1 VEGLPS
7 IPRDGLT
14 RPAAPRGRR
23 APTAVPATPSAVALA
38 PLPTLLPAAAAAAL
52 DALPA
57 PVAVA
62 CGPATLG
69 LNRAARALLGGD
81 GDAPGPA
88 VLALHQAL
96 TDGRAGV
103 PWRELRL
110 PPGGHGARRLRVQGT
125 MAPVDGLPPDC
136 RLLHLAVVDE
146 AGTSADLPEH
156 GHTLRA
162 LADSERRFEQFA
174 QRSDDVFWFADL
186 ARQELLYVSPG
197 FARLWGHGVAA
208 LLADADLWRNA
219 VLEQDRDVLPHPFF
233 ADPLP
238 QPLREYRVR
247 AADGRLLW
255 LRDRRFALPAA
266 DGQPSRV
273 GGILEDITE
282 RKRQEREREE
292 LLTRERNA
300 RAEAEALAVAKDEFL
315 SVVSHELRSPLNAIR
330 GWAHVLRKMLPDDPG
345 QLKPLDAIERNVANQ
360 ARMVDDLLDTQ
371 RLLRGKVVLH
381 RQPTPLAQLAERA
394 VDAVRSA
401 VQDKGLELQVD
412 LPSPPLT
419 LDVDGDR
426 LAQALVHL
434 LSNAVKFTSAPG
446 RLRLLAERRGEV
458 LALVVS
464 DTGVGLA
471 PERRDALFQPFN
483 QANASRTRQQGGLG
497 LGLTL
502 ARQLV
507 QLHGGRLVADSEGP
521 HRGSSF
527 TIELPGSL
535 ARDMA
540 EPVAPRDATGP
551 SLAGRRIAVVDDD
564 PQARQILEL
573 LLRDE
578 AVRIE
583 LHASAR
589 SLYDRL
595 RDSPRDDW
603 PEVLISDIAMPG
615 EDGYSLIRRVRRL
628 TGDRGHARLPAV
640 ALTAFAG
647 TVDKQRALDAGFDA
661 HLGKPMDPELL
672 RRTLRSLLPSRQT
685 PAHRP

>member
-1 VEGLPS
+1 M
-7 IPRDGLT
+7 LT
-14 RPAAPRGRR
+14 PLAA
-23 APTAVPATPSAVALA
+23 
-38 PLPTLLPAAAAAAL
+38 LLPAAAAAAL
-52 DALPA
+52 EALPGA
-57 PVAVA
+57 VAV
-62 CGPATLG
+62 CSGPSNLA
-69 LNRAARALLGGD
+69 LNRAARQLFGD
-81 GDAPGPA
+81 GGDAPAPGL
-88 VLALHQAL
+88 LALHEAL
-96 TDGRAGV
+96 TGAGAGMNC
-103 PWRELRL
+103 RELRL
-110 PPGGHGARRLRVQGT
+110 QADGSGVRRLRLQWTVD
-125 MAPVDGLPPDC
+125 AVDGLPPDC
-136 RLLHLAVVDE
+136 RLVHIALVED
-146 AGTSADLPEH
+146 AGAPADLPEH

-162 LADSERRFEQFA
+162 LQDSERRFEQFA

-197 FARLWGHGVAA
+197 FAKLWGRDVPA
-208 LLADADLWRNA
+208 LLADAGLWRDA
-219 VLEQDRDVLPHPFF
+219 VLEQDREALPQPFF

-292 LLTRERNA
+292 LLTSERNA

-345 QLKPLDAIERNVANQ
+345 QLKPLDAIERNVATQ

-381 RQPTPLAQLAERA
+381 RQPTPLAQLTERA
-394 VDAVRSA
+394 VDAVRTA
-401 VQDKGLELQVD
+401 VQDKGLELQVE

-458 LALVVS
+458 VALVVS

-471 PERRDALFQPFN
+471 PERRDALFQPFS

-507 QLHGGRLVADSEGP
+507 QLHGGRLVADSDGP

-535 ARDMA
+535 ARAMA
-540 EPVAPRDATGP
+540 EPLVPREAAGP
-551 SLAGRRIAVVDDD
+551 SLSGRRIAVVDDD

-628 TGDRGHARLPAV
+628 TRERGHASLPAV
-640 ALTAFAG
+640 ALTAFTG

-672 RRTLRSLLPSRQT
+672 RRTLRSLLSSRPT